1 MLCDSERFYLPNLHT
16 FQNEN
21 VFYGSFGDLRFR
33 VRSEKR
39 TPEDG
44 GEEQWGMA
52 TLSWLGEYC
61 LEESEVLAEAW
72 FPMTEAGYQQ
82 VLDWLD
88 GEYVRLC
95 PAQQA
100 DAPQQPQQ
108 RNSGV

>member
-1 MLCDSERFYLPNLHT
+1 MLCELEGFYLPNLHT

-21 VFYGSFGDLRFR
+21 VFYGSFGELRFR

-39 TPEDG
+39 AVEDG

-52 TLSWLGEYC
+52 VLSWRGEYC
-61 LEESEVLAEAW
+61 LEESEVLAEDW

-88 GEYVRLC
+88 GQYVRLC
-95 PAQQA
+95 A
-100 DAPQQPQQ
+100 APEQ
-108 RNSGV
+108 RNCNSGV